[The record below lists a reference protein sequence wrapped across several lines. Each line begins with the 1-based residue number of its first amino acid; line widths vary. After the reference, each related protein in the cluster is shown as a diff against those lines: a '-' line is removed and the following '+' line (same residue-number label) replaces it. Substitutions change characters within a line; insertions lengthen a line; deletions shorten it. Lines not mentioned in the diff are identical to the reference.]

1 MNFGE
6 RLGVE
11 FAPAQACM
19 CARVPVSAKAICDI
33 PLIVKYLYYFLPV
46 IASRYYCTATL
57 YLPRV
62 TV

>member
-11 FAPAQACM
+11 FAPALACV
-19 CARVPVSAKAICDI
+19 CARVPASVKEISYIR
-33 PLIVKYLYYFLPV
+33 LIVKDLYYFLPV
-46 IASRYYCTATL
+46 IASRYYCTATF
-57 YLPRV
+57 YLPKV